1 MKGMSKMD
9 ILKYIVVFMLL
20 ATVLLI
26 IEMLLHPNIDMATAT
41 YLLKADVKKVIKA
54 LVTKEKIRHIFDE
67 NFYVDMKTILQEYS
81 AKGMD
86 IDIIPF
92 IDKGLPY
99 LYFQIISAEKT
110 NIEIVENI
118 AELLK
123 IKFRRYLFIKRLQW
137 RNFIYYTIDSNRL
150 SFYICYE
157 EFEEDKEAFERKY
170 NELLRLKSTIDFGY
184 IIDEVLNCELS
195 HVS

>member
-1 MKGMSKMD
+1 
-9 ILKYIVVFMLL
+9 
-20 ATVLLI
+20 
-26 IEMLLHPNIDMATAT
+26 MLLHPNIDITTAT
-41 YLLKADVKKVIKA
+41 HLLKSDVKKVIRA
-54 LVTKEKIRHIFDE
+54 LFTKEKFRHIFDE
-67 NFYVDMKTILQEYS
+67 KFYVDMKTILQEYS

-92 IDKGLPY
+92 IDNGLPY
-99 LYFQIISAEKT
+99 LYFQIISAEKP

-170 NELLRLKSTIDFGY
+170 NELLRQKCSIDFGY
-184 IIDEVLNCELS
+184 IVDEELNSELS
-195 HVS
+195 HVG